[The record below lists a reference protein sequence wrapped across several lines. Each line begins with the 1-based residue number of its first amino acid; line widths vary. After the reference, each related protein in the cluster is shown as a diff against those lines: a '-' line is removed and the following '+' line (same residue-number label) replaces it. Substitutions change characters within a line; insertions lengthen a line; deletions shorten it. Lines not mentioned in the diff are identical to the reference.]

1 MSRVIIDSNVLV
13 ALLDKKDV
21 WHKRASAILKAV
33 NELGGDLIFLDC
45 VLNETISVL
54 GRRAEEK
61 RRSSDFPLLL
71 DSLIGLVP
79 PEDITWISLEIK
91 QTYESVVGMVRDY
104 KGILSFHD
112 ALMALF
118 AQRNSIPYLLSFDED
133 FDGVPWFKRMSEERD
148 VKGELSRDVEE

>member
-33 NELGGDLIFLDC
+33 NELDGDLIFLDC

-71 DSLIGLVP
+71 DRLIGLVAP
-79 PEDITWISLEIK
+79 DDITWISLEIK
-91 QTYESVVGMVRDY
+91 RTYESVVTMVRDY

-112 ALMALF
+112 ALMSLF
-118 AQRNSIPYLLSFDED
+118 AQKNSIPYFLSFDGD
-133 FDGVPWFKRMSEERD
+133 LDGVPWIKRMSEEKD
-148 VKGELSRDVEE
+148 VIRELSRDVGE

>member
-1 MSRVIIDSNVLV
+1 MIRLIIDSNVLV

-21 WHKRASAILKAV
+21 WHKKASDILKAV
-33 NELGGDLIFLDC
+33 NKLSGNLIFLDC

-71 DSLIGLVP
+71 DRLTELVP
-79 PEDITWISLEIK
+79 PEDITWISMEIK
-91 QTYESVVGMVRDY
+91 RTYESIIAMVRDY

-118 AQRNSIPYLLSFDED
+118 AQENKPYLLSFDED
-133 FDGVPWFKRMSEERD
+133 FDGIPWFKRMHNDED
-148 VKGELSRDVEE
+148 VLRELSNDKENL